1 MKSKRLYFGLS
12 LFFVLLLSLSPFVV
26 AGPKAKHVIS
36 KGDNLW
42 SICERYYND
51 PWIWPELWEM
61 NIFITNPHWIRPGEI
76 ITLYDYETLKAKAQK
91 RMPATNQSMPATKE
105 QPKPSGETL
114 GIDVSSIT
122 NINALGF
129 LQQEKEEPWGTIF
142 DLETEKIL
150 VSKNDI
156 VYVRMYKEGVKP
168 GDTFTIYNTSNP
180 INHPITGEHS
190 GYIHSFKG
198 IVEIEKADQGYHIAR
213 ITESFRTIRKG
224 DLLIPYEPVST
235 CILPIPC
242 QGTVYAHVVAGKDDL
257 TVHGQGS
264 VVYIDAG
271 RTGGL
276 MTGNLFEAIQE
287 RESIA
292 DPQKKE
298 KVALPPVVLGRI
310 LILQTKEDTAIG
322 IVFWASKDF
331 GNAAKIRSCSWE
343 KQPIQLAILPTCP
356 IQ

>member
-1 MKSKRLYFGLS
+1 
-12 LFFVLLLSLSPFVV
+12 V
-26 AGPKAKHVIS
+26 S

-51 PWIWPELWEM
+51 PWIWPELWGM
-61 NIFITNPHWIRPGEI
+61 NQFITNPHWIRPGEI

-91 RMPATNQSMPATKE
+91 KLVAANKSMPAAKE
-105 QPKPSGETL
+105 QPKPSGENL
-114 GIDVSSIT
+114 GIDVSTMT

-129 LQQEKEEPWGTIF
+129 LQEEKADPWGTIF
-142 DLETEKIL
+142 DLEAEKIL
-150 VSKNDI
+150 ISKNDI
-156 VYVRMYKEGVKP
+156 VYVRMHKQGVKP
-168 GDTFTIYNTSNP
+168 GDRFTVYNTSNP
-180 INHPITGEHS
+180 IDHPITGELA
-190 GYIHSFKG
+190 GYIHLFKG

-213 ITESFRTIRKG
+213 VTESFRTIRKG

-242 QGTVYAHVVAGKDDL
+242 QGNVYAHVVAGKEDL
-257 TVHGQGS
+257 RVHGQAS
-264 VVYIDAG
+264 IVYIDAG

-292 DPQKKE
+292 DPQEKQ
-298 KVALPPVVLGRI
+298 KVALPPTILGRI
-310 LILQTKEDTAIG
+310 LILQTKEDTATG
-322 IVFWASKDF
+322 IVFWAAKDF

-343 KQPIQLAILPTCP
+343 EKPRQLASLPTCQ
-356 IQ
+356 IR